1 MVTFGGKAGISGFFS
16 TYDFRL
22 NPFCGQWEQSVDM
35 VQLLN
40 FGLTW
45 KQIQR
50 KNLLEL
56 VQDTSSFLKI
66 ELGNIEREQK
76 GLIHNIR
83 GNGTMLGFD
92 TRDSEM
98 AASMYRWL
106 LKQSIMVNMC
116 SPTTLAVRPALICG
130 PSDAAHLRNAMQA
143 FHVNHDNFE

>member
-1 MVTFGGKAGISGFFS
+1 MVTFGAKAGISGFFS

-50 KNLLEL
+50 KNLLEM

-98 AASMYRWL
+98 AASMYR
-106 LKQSIMVNMC
+106 
-116 SPTTLAVRPALICG
+116 
-130 PSDAAHLRNAMQA
+130 
-143 FHVNHDNFE
+143 